1 MICVPNRLV
10 IEGMTALS
18 SDHWSL
24 VIGNEHGA
32 LSMRGRGR
40 TLPEHPGQQGRGGEK
55 GREKLGFPV
64 SHRELD
70 SREHN
75 LFFPPRGVNG
85 EGTKRNFDQGGT
97 VQEGQRSGWE
107 FGRSL
112 GPTGTKIFD
121 SRERSLN
128 TQENEGRGQN
138 CRRRLGGR
146 GAEAGETQ

>member
-55 GREKLGFPV
+55 GREKLGSPFPTGNSTV
-64 SHRELD
+64 ENTTFSFHPEASMGKGRKGTLTRE
-70 SREHN
+70 E
-75 LFFPPRGVNG
+75 
-85 EGTKRNFDQGGT
+85 
-97 VQEGQRSGWE
+97 RSG
-107 FGRSL
+107 R
-112 GPTGTKIFD
+112 D
-121 SRERSLN
+121 SGAAGSS
-128 TQENEGRGQN
+128 
-138 CRRRLGGR
+138 GG
-146 GAEAGETQ
+146 A